1 MSAGCSLTWLTN
13 VPFRSWL
20 ASLLGASLLGRC
32 VAQLLQFRLHRLVL
46 RLIDEHVHGG
56 PADPGIGAI
65 HQAAQLLFT
74 CLGGHQ
80 ALCDVLTTQK
90 LELRRCNEGVD
101 TERCR
106 AAPENRHQ
114 QRSCSKL
121 DPHPPLVSFT
131 ARSNRTGGFNVALW
145 LIPGKSCSLKRSP
158 VSNATLIRRQRAKQQ
173 RSRIALLGTPCKV
186 APAFAGAVVIYGARP
201 G

>member
-32 VAQLLQFRLHRLVL
+32 VAQLLQFGLHRLVL

-56 PADPGIGAI
+56 SADPGIGAI

-74 CLGGHQ
+74 RLSGHQ

-101 TERCR
+101 TEQCR
-106 AAPENRHQ
+106 AAPENRRQ
-114 QRSCSKL
+114 QRSCTKL
-121 DPHPPLVSFT
+121 DPHRPLVSFT
-131 ARSNRTGGFNVALW
+131 AWSNPTGGFNVALW

-158 VSNATLIRRQRAKQQ
+158 ASNAMSIRRRRGGA
-173 RSRIALLGTPCKV
+173 AEVPNC
-186 APAFAGAVVIYGARP
+186 AFGNPV
-201 G
+201 